1 MTKPRGLGRGL
12 DALLGSAPKEGNTI
26 STHPDEVHGFPAS
39 SASREQVNAVQ
50 HIPIA
55 DIEANPNQPRR
66 EFDVDGLRQLAAS
79 IEAHGIIQP
88 ITLRKVRASKFQIIS
103 GERRFRAAQQAGLA
117 ELPAYIREADDQSLL
132 EMALVENIQRQDL
145 NPLEVGMSFRHL
157 MEECDLTQESLAKR
171 VGMGRSSVANFLRML
186 ELPEQLQG
194 MLRAGQLG
202 LGHAKA
208 LAGLRGPDAK
218 YTQIALAEKAVAEGV
233 SVRELERWVKQGGWK
248 APAKVSSSV
257 QRESLSADEEQALN
271 LIRTKLSSTQA
282 NIAMKRNKRG
292 GGQLTVSY
300 KTLDELEAVL
310 TKLGLG

>member
-12 DALLGSAPKEGNTI
+12 DALLGGAPKEGNTI
-26 STHPDEVHGFPAS
+26 STHPDEVHGFPPS
-39 SASREQVNAVQ
+39 SASRERVNAVQ
-50 HIPIA
+50 HIPVA

-103 GERRFRAAQQAGLA
+103 GERRFRAAQQAGLP

-248 APAKVSSSV
+248 APTKKSSTD

-282 NIAMKRNKRG
+282 TIAMKRNKRG